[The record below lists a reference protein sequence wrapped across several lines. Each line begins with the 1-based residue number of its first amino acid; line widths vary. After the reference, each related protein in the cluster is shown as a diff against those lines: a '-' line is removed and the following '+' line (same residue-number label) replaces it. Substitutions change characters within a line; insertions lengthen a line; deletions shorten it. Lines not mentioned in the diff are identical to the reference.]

1 MPSSFID
8 AVSEQRINDY
18 ITNRD
23 QQHALYRKNATPQMA
38 QAVATIYRNSPWL
51 TPGQVLALAKGNAS
65 PQATE
70 LASETQARRIPQ
82 QLDPQRPKKQSWFE
96 RNVYGKIKET
106 SRWGFA
112 SLQLTADLATNVA
125 SEIFSEND
133 PAGFDGWFKSTALGT
148 MFANS
153 DEAGTGWFIGGEAE
167 EKQAERARQL
177 RGTING
183 SSWTIGRG
191 AAAGVFIP
199 G

>member
-106 SRWGFA
+106 SR
-112 SLQLTADLATNVA
+112 
-125 SEIFSEND
+125 
-133 PAGFDGWFKSTALGT
+133 
-148 MFANS
+148 
-153 DEAGTGWFIGGEAE
+153 
-167 EKQAERARQL
+167 
-177 RGTING
+177 
-183 SSWTIGRG
+183 
-191 AAAGVFIP
+191 
-199 G
+199 

>member
-112 SLQLTADLATNVA
+112 SLQLAPELAQNVA
-125 SEIFSEND
+125 SQIFSDND
-133 PAGFDGWFKSTALGT
+133 PAGFDGWFKST
-148 MFANS
+148 
-153 DEAGTGWFIGGEAE
+153 
-167 EKQAERARQL
+167 Q
-177 RGTING
+177 
-183 SSWTIGRG
+183 
-191 AAAGVFIP
+191 
-199 G
+199 